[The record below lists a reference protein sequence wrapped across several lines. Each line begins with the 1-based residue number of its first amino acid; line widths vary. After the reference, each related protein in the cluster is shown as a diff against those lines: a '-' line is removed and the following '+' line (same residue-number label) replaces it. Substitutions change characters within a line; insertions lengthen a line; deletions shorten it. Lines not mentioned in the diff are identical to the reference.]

1 MTPMVQAAAI
11 SEAPAARFKRLG
23 KLILKQTW
31 ANLRRR
37 LPRALVQAV
46 LFTAALT
53 VLNFLVIAFK
63 NNGIAK
69 AAPVDQSIGLFQPP
83 SGSYLGFLRNPL
95 VGGFFGGVFLSIV
108 MTVGMN
114 AWRTIRKKGLAAAM
128 QEIEEVPNRIQRYF
142 RESNKTAWSN
152 LLAGAG
158 MAMVAA
164 VLLGK
169 YASLA
174 VALGMG
180 SLLMSGARQG
190 FSTLMSSAWE
200 ATYGAAKGGAGK
212 DFALESGYVVMAGSS
227 LGFLLRAFVGGLYP
241 ASKSVL
247 TSLVIGAA
255 LLVLALIAA
264 TAGSKA
270 AAAAAALISL
280 PFLFELL
287 TRIGPL
293 LADDRG
299 FKEFG
304 GSLREY
310 LRSVDARIVLKE
322 SFRQGAGT
330 GAWTSLLGQT
340 WKSMLDSV
348 PRDGGSGGG
357 SGERREPPLL
367 DENGNPMEKNSDG
380 KYRWETSDGIRWV
393 SREEAEEL
401 VAEELKS
408 RSDREQEFK
417 EAVKDGQRQSDEWLK
432 RKGEEGRRSEIEME
446 IRKAEEAARAKAEQ
460 QTRDHMVERLKKMAG
475 EKGGDFAEEV
485 NKLLADGNYEGLRDF
500 YRDKLGHQI
509 KEGQEEAARE
519 LTKAALYKAGEMGS
533 KFIVAASKS
542 ALVTLGTGGGG
553 ILATAIATGA
563 ISAAGDGAESYIQG
577 DSAALMAGKTLVGF
591 LSGAKDGAIGVYTNL
606 PGVNLTT
613 KLLLPAGADA
623 VETYIRLNMAAI
635 GQKNPE
641 GQLMMLLRATGDGML
656 SLAGNV
662 LNTKIQNIKG
672 AFTRE
677 AADAAADM
685 IKGGLSSVVKGGKF
699 EDGFYDAFVSHLGG
713 KIGSETTKTYVHI
726 KPGGGPESE
735 VTFGRKSD
743 ESETVRIGPG
753 DDEPRGIGAD
763 EEPKRIGMDD
773 EPRRIGADDEPKRI
787 GADDEPR
794 RIGAD
799 EEPRRIGMDEE
810 PRRLEPG
817 EEALRITGKNQREVD
832 LDDEHLRNVAEAE
845 RRRESYN
852 NSDPDDPA
860 QRAKATIDMLENYQA
875 KRMMK
880 DETLPPE
887 VRRQWASDVA
897 EYRDKPLFKELADQ
911 CNRRNIMYVDW
922 QTGSM
927 RPVTAE
933 DFGRVS
939 SGHGPG
945 MDIDI
950 CHRGDFVDADSLKPV
965 KLKTFQEATSDACKA
980 LNFDEDKQGI
990 HYGGGEKGS
999 QDPEA
1004 FPVKPGSTARRM
1016 FSEDQLRR
1024 WDGADGEQARQVT
1037 DYKVAKAPQTLGAA
1051 DGLSEQCRE
1060 TMKNF
1065 DRIAERQREIHGGAR
1080 IPEKWSPEAINI
1092 IRRVG
1097 NGDLPPG
1104 TGNEMFRQLTKGDNL
1119 EDGIRR
1125 LNVLQESV
1133 IKLDPDADWRAGR
1146 VPTPAPPKPRGP
1158 EPDLSTY
1165 VKGDQALTDR
1175 IQQQKRLEEQLARG
1189 EKPEDMP
1196 AGRIKTREEL
1206 TEADRREGI
1215 RRDHPVLDGHMEQ
1228 MEELRKDPAFR
1239 EAEERV
1245 RRAEREAQTE
1255 RMTELIEEKKEYL
1268 RRVHKYAPDDPN
1280 LQKEAE
1286 YLADHDQA
1294 GFAQYLSKVEAKLEA
1309 QDGATGQ
1316 EFERYARG
1324 LRGLNSEPQAETPG
1338 RISEPA
1344 PPGPPSPDEPSGPP
1358 APLASE
1364 RPEAGRID
1372 FAAAE
1377 AAPEPSPAA
1386 QAAPSRPAT
1395 APPQVEAQA
1404 PPAPSAPR
1412 RFEPPP
1418 QPRIPSPISE
1428 TRDIQGAGESP
1439 AGAGAQQPGAGFSDS
1454 MDKDAIGVGRAAAT
1468 EGFSGPQ
1475 AASRLQSAGMRS
1487 PSAMAGAS
1495 RLESAG
1501 LSSATTM
1508 GEAAHAEPLSQG
1520 LTSAGDLE
1528 SGGLSTLETGWRP
1541 LEGATALD
1549 SQELEAARLEW
1560 EKIKRV
1566 REEMSGFKLPD
1577 DESR

>member
-1 MTPMVQAAAI
+1 MTPTVQAAAI
-11 SEAPAARFKRLG
+11 SEAPAVRFKRLG
-23 KLILKQTW
+23 KIILKGTW
-31 ANLRRR
+31 ANFRRR
-37 LPRALVQAV
+37 IPRALFQAA
-46 LFTAALT
+46 LFTGALT
-53 VLNFLVIAFK
+53 VINFLVIAFK

-83 SGSYLGFLRNPL
+83 SGSLLTVLRNPL

-108 MTVGMN
+108 LTVGLN

-128 QEIEEVPNRIQRYF
+128 REVEDIPNRIQVYF

-158 MAMVAA
+158 MAMVMA

-190 FSTLMSSAWE
+190 FSTLLSSAWE
-200 ATYGAAKGGAGK
+200 ATYGVAKRGAGRE
-212 DFALESGYVVMAGSS
+212 FALESGYVVMVGSS
-227 LGFLLRAFVGGLYP
+227 LGFLLRAYVGGLYP
-241 ASKSVL
+241 ASRSAM

-280 PFLFELL
+280 PFLFEFL

-304 GSLREY
+304 GSLRQY

-322 SFRQGAGT
+322 ALRQGVGT

-340 WKSMLDSV
+340 WKSMLESV
-348 PRDGGSGGG
+348 PRGGGAGGGG
-357 SGERREPPLL
+357 SEERREPPVL
-367 DENGNPMEKNSDG
+367 DENGQPLERSADG
-380 KYRWETSDGIRWV
+380 KYRWDTPSGTRWV
-393 SREEAEEL
+393 SREEAKEL
-401 VAEELKS
+401 IAEEIKS
-408 RSDREQEFK
+408 RQDRVQEFRD
-417 EAVKDGQRQSDEWLK
+417 AVKEGQRQSNEWMD

-446 IRKAEEAARAKAEQ
+446 RRKSEAEDAAKAEQ
-460 QTRDHMVERLKKMAG
+460 RTRDHMVERLRKMAE
-475 EKGGDFAEEV
+475 EKGGDFAAEF
-485 NKLLADGNYEGLRDF
+485 NKLLSDGNYDGLRDL

-519 LTKAALYKAGEMGS
+519 LTKAALYKAGEVGS

-542 ALVTLGTGGGG
+542 ALITLGSGGAG
-553 ILATAIATGA
+553 ILATALATGA
-563 ISAAGDGAESYIQG
+563 VSAAGDGAESYLSG
-577 DSAALMAGKTLVGF
+577 DSAAAIAGKTLVGF
-591 LSGAKDGAIGVYTNL
+591 LSGAKDGAIGVYTNI
-606 PGVNLTT
+606 PGVDLTT

-623 VETYIRLNMAAI
+623 VETYVRLNIAALN
-635 GQKNPE
+635 QKNPE
-641 GQLMMLLRATGDGML
+641 GQLMMLLRATGDGIL
-656 SLAGNV
+656 SLGGNF
-662 LNTKIQNIKG
+662 LNTKIKNISG

-685 IKGGLSSVVKGGKF
+685 IKGGLSSMVKGGTF
-699 EDGFYDAFVSHLGG
+699 EDGFYDAFIGHLGG
-713 KIGSETTKTYVHI
+713 KIGSHMAENYVQI
-726 KPGGGPESE
+726 KPGGPDPE
-735 VTFGRKSD
+735 VTFGRKRT
-743 ESETVRIGPG
+743 EPETGRV
-753 DDEPRGIGAD
+753 GAD
-763 EEPKRIGMDD
+763 DEPKRIGMDD
-773 EPRRIGADDEPKRI
+773 EPRRIGADDEPRRI

-799 EEPRRIGMDEE
+799 EELRRIGADEEPRRIGMDDE
-810 PRRLEPG
+810 PK
-817 EEALRITGKNQREVD
+817 RIGA
-832 LDDEHLRNVAEAE
+832 DDEHLRNVAEAE
-845 RRRESYN
+845 RRRACYDSA
-852 NSDPDDPA
+852 DPDDPA
-860 QRAKATIDMLENYQA
+860 QKARATIEMLENYQA

-880 DETLPPE
+880 DESLPE
-887 VRRQWASDVA
+887 SVRQQWANDVA
-897 EYRDKPLFKELADQ
+897 EYRDKPLFQELAAQ
-911 CNRRNIMYVDW
+911 CNRRNIMVVDW

-950 CHRGDFVDADSLKPV
+950 CHRENFVDADTLKPV
-965 KLKTFQEATSDACKA
+965 RLRTLQEATSEACRA

-990 HYGGGEKGS
+990 HYGGGETGS
-999 QDPEA
+999 KDAEA

-1016 FSEDQLRR
+1016 FSDDQLRR

-1065 DRIAERQREIHGGAR
+1065 DRITERQRGIHAGAR
-1080 IPEKWSPEAINI
+1080 IPEKWSPEAIDVM
-1092 IRRVG
+1092 RRVG
-1097 NGDLPPG
+1097 NSDLPPG
-1104 TGNEMFRQLTKGDNL
+1104 TGNEMFRRLTKGDNL

-1125 LNVLQESV
+1125 LNTLQESV

-1158 EPDLSTY
+1158 EPDLSTL
-1165 VKGDQALTDR
+1165 VKGDQPLMDKIDA
-1175 IQQQKRLEEQLARG
+1175 QKRLQEQLVRG
-1189 EKPEDMP
+1189 ETPEDMP
-1196 AGRIKTREEL
+1196 AGRIKTQEEL
-1206 TEADRREGI
+1206 TAEDRARGV

-1239 EAEERV
+1239 DIEERV

-1255 RMTELIEEKKEYL
+1255 RMNELIEEKKEYL
-1268 RRVHKYAPDDPN
+1268 RRVHRYAPDDPN
-1280 LQKEAE
+1280 LQREAE
-1286 YLADHDQA
+1286 YLADHDA
-1294 GFAQYLSKVEAKLEA
+1294 VGLAKYVNKVQSKLEA

-1316 EFERYARG
+1316 ELERYARA
-1324 LRGLNSEPQAETPG
+1324 LESLNPEPQAETPA
-1338 RISEPA
+1338 RISEHTPAAPPEPLASARPEAGRFDLTSDEAAPEPPPAVQAA
-1344 PPGPPSPDEPSGPP
+1344 PPGPPPSPQPATSGPP
-1358 APLASE
+1358 RFEVLPRAS
-1364 RPEAGRID
+1364 
-1372 FAAAE
+1372 
-1377 AAPEPSPAA
+1377 SP
-1386 QAAPSRPAT
+1386 
-1395 APPQVEAQA
+1395 PPGPQA
-1404 PPAPSAPR
+1404 PGPVP
-1412 RFEPPP
+1412 
-1418 QPRIPSPISE
+1418 E
-1428 TRDIQGAGESP
+1428 TRDFGGTGEAP
-1439 AGAGAQQPGAGFSDS
+1439 AGAGTQQPGAGFSDAVEN
-1454 MDKDAIGVGRAAAT
+1454 DQIGVGRAAAT
-1468 EGFSGPQ
+1468 EGFTGPQ

-1487 PSAMAGAS
+1487 PSDLAGAS
-1495 RLESAG
+1495 RLGSAG
-1501 LSSATTM
+1501 LGSASTL
-1508 GEAAHAEPLSQG
+1508 GEAAHAERLQDG

-1528 SGGLSTLETGWRP
+1528 SAGLSPFESGWRP

-1560 EKIKRV
+1560 EKIKKV
-1566 REEMSGFKLPD
+1566 REEMIGFKLPD